1 MTYTNKIKCPH
12 CGRMSE
18 NLKPLREWTSQL
30 LIVDEVSCPGCKG
43 IFRIYHGAYSFYPP
57 NQAYTTRVKAFN
69 STHSYPSNLACS
81 STVIVASPA
90 CPGG

>member
-1 MTYTNKIKCPH
+1 MTYANKIKCPH

-43 IFRIYHGAYSFYPP
+43 IFRIYHGAKK
-57 NQAYTTRVKAFN
+57 NGETIAYTIPK
-69 STHSYPSNLACS
+69 SQE
-81 STVIVASPA
+81 
-90 CPGG
+90 